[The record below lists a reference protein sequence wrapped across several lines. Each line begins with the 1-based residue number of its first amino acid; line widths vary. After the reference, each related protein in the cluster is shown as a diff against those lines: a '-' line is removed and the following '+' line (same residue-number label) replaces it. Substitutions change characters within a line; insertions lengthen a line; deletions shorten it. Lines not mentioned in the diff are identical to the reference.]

1 MWLYAMVMKMIEDEK
16 HNNVVTNDSN
26 VVVIGNEGV
35 FVNGKKYPL
44 PNHKCSPSTVI
55 NNRIFIDGYELKGG
69 KWKKTP
75 RAVFHKYF

>member
-44 PNHKCSPSTVI
+44 PNYKCSPSTVI
-55 NNRIFIDGYELKGG
+55 NNHIFIDGYELKDG
-69 KWKKTP
+69 KWKKTL

>member
-35 FVNGKKYPL
+35 FANGKKYPL
-44 PNHKCSPSTVI
+44 PSHKCSPSTVI
-55 NNRIFIDGYELKGG
+55 NNRIFIDGYELKDG

>member
-1 MWLYAMVMKMIEDEK
+1 MVMKMIEDEK
-16 HNNVVTNDSN
+16 HNNIVTNDSN

-35 FVNGKKYPL
+35 FANGKKYPL